1 MICPHKLS
9 THEAVID
16 IPPNTLYLKFS
27 RPKLQY
33 NQFMVK
39 RAFDNHKNQ
48 LVRISNSDYQFTS
61 LSVLTNY
68 VPDFPA
74 DAAQGTNEEAI
85 VLLNEGNAS
94 IGMVFLLN
102 SC

>member
-9 THEAVID
+9 THESVIE
-16 IPPNTLYLKFS
+16 IPPHTQYLRFS

-39 RAFDNHKNQ
+39 RALENHKKQ
-48 LVRISNSDYQFTS
+48 LVRISNSEYQFTS

-68 VPDFPA
+68 MPDFPA
-74 DAAQGTNEEAI
+74 DALQVSNEET
-85 VLLNEGNAS
+85 VQLLNEGNAN
-94 IGMVFLLN
+94 IGMVN
-102 SC
+102 I